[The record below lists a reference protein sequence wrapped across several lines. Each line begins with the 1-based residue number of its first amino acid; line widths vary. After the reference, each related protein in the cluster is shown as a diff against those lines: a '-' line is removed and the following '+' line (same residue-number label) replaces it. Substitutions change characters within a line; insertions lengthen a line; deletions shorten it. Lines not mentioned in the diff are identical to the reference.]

1 MICRLPRVSPMLF
14 VSFDA
19 KGNPFHWIGIYS
31 ANGIMRRLNWLSAAI
46 VHASK
51 NWLLKTLMARTQ
63 VDK

>member
-1 MICRLPRVSPMLF
+1 MLF